1 MLAFCPL
8 SVSGDRHLIQ
18 GLKGCNEGGLKNGF
32 SKAWYLRLLIIL
44 WAVLNSSDCVTAAF
58 DPVKAIS
65 FLGLLNLKMS
75 PISLMIVVPVPLL
88 ILVMAVM
95 GDSSFSMMPAISASV
110 SFACFSIK
118 KLAQS
123 RL

>member
-8 SVSGDRHLIQ
+8 SLSGDRHLIQ

-75 PISLMIVVPVPLL
+75 PIFLMIVVPVPLL
-88 ILVMAVM
+88 ILVMGGFQFFHDAS
-95 GDSSFSMMPAISASV
+95 DFSF
-110 SFACFSIK
+110 CFFCLFFNKKTRSIK
-118 KLAQS
+118 ALS
-123 RL
+123 